1 MAVGSSSQR
10 LKGVAIFVV
19 VAALVLPASAASE
32 RVTVPPGSTEGDQ
45 YTEVVPNGGGSSTLD
60 TGNGGTGG
68 SHGVTGGSQ
77 GVVPATQAL
86 NAAGPEGQ
94 KAADLANSNRPPDVK
109 QAQGQGQQPNPESS
123 SSTAGEG
130 GMGLLFV
137 LLLVVTALAAIA
149 YGVRRRLN
157 PA

>member
-1 MAVGSSSQR
+1 LQR
-10 LKGVAIFVV
+10 LMGVALLGV

-45 YTEVVPNGGGSSTLD
+45 YTEVVPNGGGSGTLD
-60 TGNGGTGG
+60 KGSGGTGG
-68 SHGVTGGSQ
+68 SQGVTGGSQ
-77 GVVPATQAL
+77 GVAPATATL

-94 KAADLANSNRPPDVK
+94 KAAELANSNRPPQEIK
-109 QAQGQGQQPNPESS
+109 KGQGQQPKPQPS
-123 SSTAGEG
+123 SSTEGEG

-137 LLLVVTALAAIA
+137 LLLVVTALAAVA
-149 YGVRRRLN
+149 YGVQRRLT

>member
-1 MAVGSSSQR
+1 MQR
-10 LKGVAIFVV
+10 LKGVAILGV

-60 TGNGGTGG
+60 TGSGG
-68 SHGVTGGSQ
+68 TGGSQ
-77 GVVPATQAL
+77 GVAPATEAL
-86 NAAGPEGQ
+86 NALGPEGQ
-94 KAADLANSNRPPDVK
+94 TAADLANSNRPPQEVK
-109 QAQGQGQQPNPESS
+109 QGQEQGQEPTPEPS
-123 SSTAGEG
+123 SSTEGEG

-137 LLLVVTALAAIA
+137 LRLVGTVLVGIA
-149 YGVRRRLN
+149 YGVRRRLT

>member
-1 MAVGSSSQR
+1 MQR
-10 LKGVAIFVV
+10 LKGVAILGV

-60 TGNGGTGG
+60 TGSGG
-68 SHGVTGGSQ
+68 TGGSQ
-77 GVVPATQAL
+77 GVAPATEAL
-86 NAAGPEGQ
+86 NALGPEGQ
-94 KAADLANSNRPPDVK
+94 TAADLANSNRPPQQVK
-109 QAQGQGQQPNPESS
+109 QGQQPKPQPSS
-123 SSTAGEG
+123 STESSTAGEG

-149 YGVRRRLN
+149 YGVRRRLT

>member
-1 MAVGSSSQR
+1 LQR
-10 LKGVAIFVV
+10 LKGVAILGV

-60 TGNGGTGG
+60 TGSGG
-68 SHGVTGGSQ
+68 TGGSQ
-77 GVVPATQAL
+77 GVTGASQGVAPATEGL
-86 NAAGPEGQ
+86 NALGPEGQ
-94 KAADLANSNRPPDVK
+94 TAADLANSNRPPQQVK
-109 QAQGQGQQPNPESS
+109 QGQEQGQQPKPQPS
-123 SSTAGEG
+123 SSTEGEG

-137 LLLVVTALAAIA
+137 LLLVGTALAAIA
-149 YGVRRRLN
+149 YGVRRRLT

>member
-1 MAVGSSSQR
+1 MQR
-10 LKGVAIFVV
+10 LKGVAILGV

-60 TGNGGTGG
+60 TAGGVTGG
-68 SHGVTGGSQ
+68 GTGGSQ
-77 GVVPATQAL
+77 GVAPATEAL
-86 NAAGPEGQ
+86 NALGPEGHT
-94 KAADLANSNRPPDVK
+94 AADLANSNRPPDVK
-109 QAQGQGQQPNPESS
+109 QVQGQGQQPNPEPS

-130 GMGLLFV
+130 GMGLVFV

-149 YGVRRRLN
+149 YGVRRRLT

>member
-1 MAVGSSSQR
+1 M
-10 LKGVAIFVV
+10 GVA
-19 VAALVLPASAASE
+19 AALVVPASAAGE

-68 SHGVTGGSQ
+68 SQGVTGGSQ
-77 GVVPATQAL
+77 GVAPATATL
-86 NAAGPEGQ
+86 NGAGPEGR
-94 KAADLANSNRPPDVK
+94 KAAELANFNRPPQEIK
-109 QAQGQGQQPNPESS
+109 KGHGQQPKPQPS
-123 SSTAGEG
+123 SSTEGEG

-137 LLLVVTALAAIA
+137 LLLVVTALAAVA
-149 YGVRRRLN
+149 YGVRRRLT

>member
-1 MAVGSSSQR
+1 MGSSLQR
-10 LKGVAIFVV
+10 LKGVAILAVL
-19 VAALVLPASAASE
+19 AALALPASAASE

-45 YTEVVPNGGGSSTLD
+45 YTEVVPNGGGSSTLG

-68 SHGVTGGSQ
+68 SQGVTGGSQ
-77 GVVPATQAL
+77 GVAPATQAL
-86 NAAGPEGQ
+86 NALGPEGQ
-94 KAADLANSNRPPDVK
+94 KAADLANSNRPPKDVK
-109 QAQGQGQQPNPESS
+109 QGQGQQPKPQPS

-137 LLLVVTALAAIA
+137 LLLVVAALAAIA
-149 YGVRRRLN
+149 YGVRRRLT